1 MRSMRDV
8 APLLVALTLAA
19 CGDGELPL
27 EPVTGDDL
35 LLLTQSEDLVWF
47 PLVQYRGSVVV
58 DEAGCMRLDL
68 EAPDNATIV
77 WPSGTT
83 VWMRG
88 ETRILRNEFGR
99 EMLDIGERGRFSG
112 GDAAALEELTDL
124 TSEERED
131 VRDRCPGP
139 YWLVTDGTVRRDP
152 G

>member
-1 MRSMRDV
+1 MRR
-8 APLLVALTLAA
+8 
-19 CGDGELPL
+19 
-27 EPVTGDDL
+27 
-35 LLLTQSEDLVWF
+35 
-47 PLVQYRGSVVV
+47 
-58 DEAGCMRLDL
+58 DL

-112 GDAAALEELTDL
+112 GYAAALEELTDL

-139 YWLVTDGTVRRDP
+139 
-152 G
+152 